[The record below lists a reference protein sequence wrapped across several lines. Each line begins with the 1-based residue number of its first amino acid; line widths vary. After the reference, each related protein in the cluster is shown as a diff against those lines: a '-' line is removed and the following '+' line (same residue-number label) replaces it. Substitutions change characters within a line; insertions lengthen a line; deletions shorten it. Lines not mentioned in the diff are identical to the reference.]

1 MKGRKKMEL
10 KSIYEGLKENL
21 NTMAP
26 RMKELEMEIEDY
38 RERLEA
44 AESELKELQD
54 KQFALKSA
62 MENLELIELGAEE
75 QKSKIDK
82 LNEVNKIIRQPI
94 KQPRWTRKSGRL
106 VQRDRNDLE
115 IGCFVSQKAAARK
128 LNWDQS
134 SISRFIKSSKEEQ
147 IRKKNFYFKWE
158 F

>member
-1 MKGRKKMEL
+1 MEL
-10 KSIYEGLKENL
+10 KSIYDGLKENI
-21 NTMAP
+21 NMMAP
-26 RMKELEMEIEDY
+26 RMKELEKEIEDY
-38 RERLEA
+38 REMLEA

-62 MENLELIELGAEE
+62 MENLELIELEAEE

-82 LNEVNKIIRQPI
+82 QNEVNKVIRQPI

-134 SISRFIKSSKEEQ
+134 SISRFIKFSKEEQ